1 MYECQNCGGN
11 LKFDIDS
18 QQLKCDYCLT
28 VYDPYQVIKE
38 NDAVESEMF
47 DATIFTCPQCG
58 GEILSTDNSAA
69 EFCSFCGASTI
80 LSSRISRQMRPAHI
94 IPFKQNKNA
103 CKKAYLNRIK
113 RAPFAPRELKDE
125 KCIDSFRGIYMPYWS
140 YTVTQQGPVSVRGQ
154 KSYTK
159 GNYRYTDYY
168 DLTGDIDAAYNHLS
182 YDASSSFSD
191 NISEQIAPF
200 HTREMKEFTPSF
212 LSGFYADTA
221 DVSGDLYKND
231 AVALA
236 NSTSCQKIKKSPAF
250 SGISIPG
257 SKNNFEMTNT
267 LHTWCEPPKRVMYPV
282 WFMSYRKDDR
292 VAYAT
297 VNGQT
302 GKVSADIPVDLRKYT
317 LCSVLL
323 ALPIFVFLNLFFTI
337 RPKIVL
343 SCAMFLAAAA
353 FFIYIMEILKIYHRE
368 KRSDDRGYLAR
379 QAGGILPHKIRKE
392 PSGSV
397 PLKELLP
404 FCLTSGRLR
413 VYGFTG
419 SLAAMA
425 AAIPIWIFN
434 PVSDLW
440 YYAGTI
446 AAFIG
451 ILFTITDLIR
461 KYNILATR
469 KLPQFDRRGG
479 DDNA

>member
-1 MYECQNCGGN
+1 M
-11 LKFDIDS
+11 
-18 QQLKCDYCLT
+18 
-28 VYDPYQVIKE
+28 
-38 NDAVESEMF
+38 
-47 DATIFTCPQCG
+47 
-58 GEILSTDNSAA
+58 
-69 EFCSFCGASTI
+69 
-80 LSSRISRQMRPAHI
+80 
-94 IPFKQNKNA
+94 
-103 CKKAYLNRIK
+103 
-113 RAPFAPRELKDE
+113 
-125 KCIDSFRGIYMPYWS
+125 
-140 YTVTQQGPVSVRGQ
+140 
-154 KSYTK
+154 
-159 GNYRYTDYY
+159 
-168 DLTGDIDAAYNHLS
+168 
-182 YDASSSFSD
+182 
-191 NISEQIAPF
+191 
-200 HTREMKEFTPSF
+200 
-212 LSGFYADTA
+212 
-221 DVSGDLYKND
+221 
-231 AVALA
+231 
-236 NSTSCQKIKKSPAF
+236 
-250 SGISIPG
+250 
-257 SKNNFEMTNT
+257 
-267 LHTWCEPPKRVMYPV
+267 
-282 WFMSYRKDDR
+282 
-292 VAYAT
+292 
-297 VNGQT
+297 
-302 GKVSADIPVDLRKYT
+302 DLRKYT

-379 QAGGILPHKIRKE
+379 QAGGIPPHKIRKE

-419 SLAAMA
+419 SLAAIA